1 METLDEWKKFM
12 EDLKNEWEVL
22 WRDRIDDRV
31 RAEGIA
37 NRDYSGLF
45 VDRGTI
51 IIATRDYKPPD
62 FIEIL
67 EQHNPPDAEK
77 LIPPIPPVGG
87 WKRFIRTVLSKQ
99 KDFTMRRR
107 PIPPEPD
114 RRKGQQPKKG
124 GRGWL
129 HFRMRQE

>member
-1 METLDEWKKFM
+1 VESLEEWKKFV
-12 EDLKNEWEVL
+12 EGLKNEWKVL
-22 WRDRIDDRV
+22 WRDRIEDRV

-37 NRDYSGLF
+37 NRDYSRLF

-67 EQHNPPDAEK
+67 EHHKPPDAES
-77 LIPPIPPVGG
+77 LIPLSPTVGG
-87 WKRFIRTVLSKQ
+87 WGKFIRTVLSKQ
-99 KDFTMRRR
+99 KRLTGRGR
-107 PIPPEPD
+107 PKPELSS
-114 RRKGQQPKKG
+114 KKKQQLKKD

-129 HFRMRQE
+129 HFTMRRE

>member
-1 METLDEWKKFM
+1 VETLEEWKKFV
-12 EDLKNEWEVL
+12 EDLKNEWKVL
-22 WRDRIDDRV
+22 WRDRIDDKV

-77 LIPPIPPVGG
+77 LVPPSPPVGG

-99 KDFTMRRR
+99 KRFSAGRR
-107 PIPPEPD
+107 PAPELS
-114 RRKGQQPKKG
+114 RKKKQQLKKD

-129 HFRMRQE
+129 HFRMRGE